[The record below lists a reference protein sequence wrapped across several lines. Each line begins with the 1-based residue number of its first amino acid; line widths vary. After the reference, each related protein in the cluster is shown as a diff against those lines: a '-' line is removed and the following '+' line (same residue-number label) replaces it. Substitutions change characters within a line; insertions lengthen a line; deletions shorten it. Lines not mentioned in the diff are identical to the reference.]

1 MSFGFAFEMK
11 PAVDPVLVT
20 AIIPSAFIDS
30 LKSLAATAIDSQSD
44 FVMSSFSYSNVL
56 NFSRIKSLTLF

>member
-1 MSFGFAFEMK
+1 MK

-30 LKSLAATAIDSQSD
+30 LKSLAATAIDSQSE
-44 FVMSSFSYSNVL
+44 FVMSSFSYSKVL
-56 NFSRIKSLTLF
+56 NFSVLLDIDF